1 LLSFFINGVNA
12 GEYAYTPEVFPTRV
26 RATGV
31 GTASAIGRIGA
42 ISSPILVGYI
52 YPIAGFPG
60 VFGMTTAVLL
70 VGALS
75 VITLGIPTKG
85 RSLEEIESTEFEAAL
100 LPVQAEE
107 SRA

>member
-1 LLSFFINGVNA
+1 
-12 GEYAYTPEVFPTRV
+12 
-26 RATGV
+26 
-31 GTASAIGRIGA
+31 
-42 ISSPILVGYI
+42 VGYI
-52 YPIAGFPG
+52 YPIAGFAG

-85 RSLEEIESTEFEAAL
+85 RSLEEIESTEFQAAL
-100 LPVQAEE
+100 LPVEGAKE